1 MGIDGDRDIRSAEPP
16 ERPRTTEQAVVIV
29 AAAPSIVTL
38 PCTPQAPT
46 PTPLPP
52 LSSML
57 PRPPTVVTATALV
70 YPIGGAA
77 GTTDDDGAG
86 KVVVVVA
93 AAPSIATPSLLLL
106 LSSSVVSALTS
117 QGQPSLSPTP
127 FPPPPAETAVLLRAD
142 AAPPTFPPSRV
153 SVSWRGESI
162 EGEGGASAGLILM
175 AGIHRPLIFYCQFF
189 QWRSIGFSPQQICKQ
204 NQSIANYHHDRA
216 CAMMST
222 TP

>member
-29 AAAPSIVTL
+29 AAAPSI
-38 PCTPQAPT
+38 
-46 PTPLPP
+46 
-52 LSSML
+52 
-57 PRPPTVVTATALV
+57 
-70 YPIGGAA
+70 
-77 GTTDDDGAG
+77 
-86 KVVVVVA
+86 
-93 AAPSIATPSLLLL
+93 ATPSLLLPP
-106 LSSSVVSALTS
+106 SSFVVPALTS
-117 QGQPSLSPTP
+117 RAQPSLSPTP

-175 AGIHRPLIFYCQFF
+175 AGINRPLIFYCQFF

-204 NQSIANYHHDRA
+204 NQSIANYRHVTA
-216 CAMMST
+216 CAIMST